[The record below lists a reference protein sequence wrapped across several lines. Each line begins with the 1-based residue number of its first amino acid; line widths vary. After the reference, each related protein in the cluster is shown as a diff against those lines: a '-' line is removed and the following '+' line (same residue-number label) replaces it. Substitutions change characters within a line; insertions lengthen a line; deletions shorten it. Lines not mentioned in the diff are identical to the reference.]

1 MRLSCLPLRII
12 VFLAACCL
20 LPAQAAAQDRNKPVQ
35 SEDVVRVNTA
45 LVQTDVMVL
54 DKGGGF
60 VNGLSRDQFVL
71 KIDGKPREI
80 SFFEQVRAGS
90 RNEEAQLAAARGSV
104 NDPRRPTSGGALPL
118 DRGRTIFFFADDLH
132 LSASSINQTRSLL
145 SRFIDREMGQND
157 EAVIASTSGQI
168 GFLQQLTDNKTVL
181 LAAVERLKPRPSIS
195 ASVERPPMTEYQ
207 ALKIDQNDDDVFGF
221 FVDAVLRDNPGISR
235 ATAEEMVHSRASQLL
250 REAASITTNT
260 LATIESLI
268 RSSRE
273 IPGRKILFLVSDGFF
288 LDNRNSDALD
298 RLRRISSSAA
308 AAGTVIY
315 SIDARGL
322 TAGMNDVTTESA
334 FDTTGRLQRGGAGEV
349 AASQDGLNALA
360 VDTGGRAFFNSN
372 ALSAAVTTALKET
385 STYYLLAWRP
395 ENDDQRNQKPGRVDV
410 SVIGRPELVIRFR
423 RRVGEFGSS
432 ESASRQS
439 KPAQPN
445 RKESS
450 ELLSD
455 ALRAKYPLSALPVS
469 LTLNYVDVPQYGS
482 SLTVSLKVVTDSL
495 QYEGA
500 ADSRFANLDIAGAIF
515 DIQGKPASTF
525 SKRLTIR
532 AAAGGATAA
541 RQSVSYNHF
550 AALKSGLYQVRVAAL
565 DEKQARSGSAVQWIE
580 IPDLGSKVLT
590 LSSLIVGEKKAE
602 TEVQPNDVASNEAGA
617 ALSPLRQV
625 SLNIDHRFMRSSQL
639 RFLTIIYNAAAGTSA
654 SSKATV
660 TVDANSKGAAP
671 APDLAVQVQVFRD
684 NEPVITTP
692 VHKIETEG
700 ATDRTRIPY
709 AADLLLD
716 NLQSGRYVLQVTVID
731 RLKKASAS
739 QKYDFQ
745 VE

>member
-12 VFLAACCL
+12 FFSVACWLCSSS
-20 LPAQAAAQDRNKPVQ
+20 AAAQDQNKPVQ

-45 LVQTDVMVL
+45 LVQTDVTVL
-54 DKGGGF
+54 DRGGSF

-90 RNEEAQLAAARGSV
+90 RNEEAQLAVARGSAS
-104 NDPRRPTSGGALPL
+104 DPRRPIRTGALPL

-132 LSASSINQTRSLL
+132 LSPSSVNQTRTLL

-157 EAVIASTSGQI
+157 EAAIASTSGQV
-168 GFLQQLTDNKTVL
+168 GFLQQLTDNKAVL
-181 LAAVERLKPRPSIS
+181 LAAVERLKPRPSIL
-195 ASVERPPMTEYQ
+195 ASLERPPMTEYQ
-207 ALKIDQNDDDVFGF
+207 ALRIDQNDNDVFGF
-221 FVDAVLRDNPGISR
+221 FVDEVVRDNPGISR
-235 ATAEEMVHSRASQLL
+235 AIAEEMVHSRASQML
-250 REAASITTNT
+250 REAAFITTNT
-260 LATIESLI
+260 LTTIESLI

-273 IPGRKILFLVSDGFF
+273 IPGRKILFLISDGFF
-288 LDNRNSDALD
+288 LDNRNSDVLD

-322 TAGMNDVTTESA
+322 TVGMSDASTESA
-334 FDTTGRLQRGGAGEV
+334 FDTTGRLQRGAAGEI

-372 ALSAAVTTALKET
+372 ALSAAVTNALKES

-395 ENDDQRNQKPGRVDV
+395 ENDDQRNQKPGRVEV
-410 SVIGRPELVIRFR
+410 NVIGRPELVIRFR

-500 ADSRFANLDIAGAIF
+500 ADSQSANVDIAGAIF

-532 AAAGGATAA
+532 PAAGGATA

-565 DEKQARSGSAVQWIE
+565 EEKQARSGSAVQWIE

-602 TEVQPNDVASNEAGA
+602 TEVPANEVVSNEAGA

-625 SLNIDHRFMRSSQL
+625 SLDVDHRFMRSSRL

-654 SSKATV
+654 SSKTAD
-660 TVDANSKGAAP
+660 TVDANSKGP
-671 APDLAVQVQVFRD
+671 AVGPDLAVQVQVFRD

-709 AADLLLD
+709 AADVLLD
-716 NLQSGRYVLQVTVID
+716 NLQPGRYVLQVTVID
-731 RLKKASAS
+731 RLKKASAA
-739 QKYDFQ
+739 QKYNFQ
-745 VE
+745 IE

>member
-1 MRLSCLPLRII
+1 VPPGII
-12 VFLAACCL
+12 IFFAACCFW
-20 LPAQAAAQDRNKPVQ
+20 PTQASAQNQNKPVQ

-45 LVQTDVMVL
+45 LVQTDVTVL
-54 DKGGGF
+54 DKSGGF
-60 VNGLSRDQFVL
+60 VNGLGRDQFVL

-90 RNEEAQLAAARGSV
+90 RNEEAQLAAARGSAS
-104 NDPRRPTSGGALPL
+104 DPRRPVSSGALPL

-132 LSASSINQTRSLL
+132 LSASSVNQTRTLL
-145 SRFIDREMGQND
+145 SHFIDREMGQND

-181 LAAVERLKPRPSIS
+181 LAAVARLKPRPSIS
-195 ASVERPPMTEYQ
+195 ASLERPPMSEYQ
-207 ALKIDQNDDDVFGF
+207 ALKIDQNDDDVLGF
-221 FVDAVLRDNPGISR
+221 FVDETLRTNPGISR
-235 ATAEEMVHSRASQLL
+235 AIAEEMVHSRASQLL
-250 REAASITTNT
+250 REAAYITTNT
-260 LATIESLI
+260 LTTIESLI

-273 IPGRKILFLVSDGFF
+273 IPGRKILFLISDGFF
-288 LDNRNSDALD
+288 LDSRNSDALD

-322 TAGMNDVTTESA
+322 SAGMNDVTTESA
-334 FDTTGRLQRGGAGEV
+334 FDTTGRLQRGAAGEV
-349 AASQDGLNALA
+349 AATQDGLNALA

-372 ALSAAVTTALKET
+372 ALSAAVTTALKES

-395 ENDDQRNQKPGRVDV
+395 ENDEQRNQKPGRVEV
-410 SVIGRPELVIRFR
+410 SVIGRPELTIRFR

-500 ADSRFANLDIAGAIF
+500 AGSRSANLDIAGAIL
-515 DIQGKPASTF
+515 DTQGKPASTF

-532 AAAGGATAA
+532 AAAGAATAE
-541 RQSVSYNHF
+541 RQSISYNHF

-565 DEKQARSGSAVQWIE
+565 DEKQSRSGSAVQWIE
-580 IPDLGSKVLT
+580 IPDLGSKNLT
-590 LSSLIVGEKKAE
+590 LSSLIVGEK
-602 TEVQPNDVASNEAGA
+602 
-617 ALSPLRQV
+617 RQKPKF
-625 SLNIDHRFMRSSQL
+625 NQ
-639 RFLTIIYNAAAGTSA
+639 
-654 SSKATV
+654 
-660 TVDANSKGAAP
+660 
-671 APDLAVQVQVFRD
+671 
-684 NEPVITTP
+684 
-692 VHKIETEG
+692 
-700 ATDRTRIPY
+700 TR
-709 AADLLLD
+709 
-716 NLQSGRYVLQVTVID
+716 
-731 RLKKASAS
+731 
-739 QKYDFQ
+739 
-745 VE
+745 

>member
-12 VFLAACCL
+12 FFSVACWLCSSS
-20 LPAQAAAQDRNKPVQ
+20 AAAQDQNKPVQ

-45 LVQTDVMVL
+45 LVQTDVTVL
-54 DKGGGF
+54 DRGGSF

-90 RNEEAQLAAARGSV
+90 RNEEAQLAVARGSAS
-104 NDPRRPTSGGALPL
+104 DPRRPIRTGALPL

-132 LSASSINQTRSLL
+132 LSPSSVNQTRTLL

-157 EAVIASTSGQI
+157 EAAIASTSGQV
-168 GFLQQLTDNKTVL
+168 GFLQQLTDNKAVL
-181 LAAVERLKPRPSIS
+181 LAAVERLKPRPSIL
-195 ASVERPPMTEYQ
+195 ASLERPPMTEYQ
-207 ALKIDQNDDDVFGF
+207 ALRIDQNDNDVFGF
-221 FVDAVLRDNPGISR
+221 FVDEVVRDNPGISR
-235 ATAEEMVHSRASQLL
+235 AIAEEMVHSRASQML
-250 REAASITTNT
+250 REAAFITTNT
-260 LATIESLI
+260 LTTIESLI

-273 IPGRKILFLVSDGFF
+273 IPGRKILFLISDGFF
-288 LDNRNSDALD
+288 LDNRNSDVLD

-322 TAGMNDVTTESA
+322 TVGMSDASTESA
-334 FDTTGRLQRGGAGEV
+334 FDATGRLQRGAAGEI

-372 ALSAAVTTALKET
+372 ALSAAVTTALKES

-395 ENDDQRNQKPGRVDV
+395 ENDDQRNQKPGRVEV
-410 SVIGRPELVIRFR
+410 NVIGRPELVIRFR

-500 ADSRFANLDIAGAIF
+500 ADSRFANVDIAGAVF

-525 SKRLTIR
+525 SKRLTIKP
-532 AAAGGATAA
+532 AARGATGA
-541 RQSVSYNHF
+541 RQSISYNHF

-580 IPDLGSKVLT
+580 IPDLGSKALT

-602 TEVQPNDVASNEAGA
+602 TEAQPNEAGSNEAGT
-617 ALSPLRQV
+617 ALSPVRQV
-625 SLNIDHRFMRSSQL
+625 SLNIDHRFMHSSRL

-654 SSKATV
+654 SSKASDTV
-660 TVDANSKGAAP
+660 EANSKGAVVG
-671 APDLAVQVQVFRD
+671 PDLAVQVQVFRD

-692 VHKIETEG
+692 LHKIDTEG
-700 ATDRTRIPY
+700 ITDPTRIPY

-716 NLQSGRYVLQVTVID
+716 NLQLGRYVLQVTVID
-731 RLKKASAS
+731 RLRKASAS

-745 VE
+745 ID

>member
-12 VFLAACCL
+12 FFSVACWLCSSS
-20 LPAQAAAQDRNKPVQ
+20 AAAQDQNKPVQ

-45 LVQTDVMVL
+45 LVQTDVTVL
-54 DKGGGF
+54 DRGGSF

-90 RNEEAQLAAARGSV
+90 RNEEAQLAVARGSAS
-104 NDPRRPTSGGALPL
+104 DPRRPIRTGALPL

-132 LSASSINQTRSLL
+132 LSPSSVNQTRTLL

-157 EAVIASTSGQI
+157 EAAIASTSGQV
-168 GFLQQLTDNKTVL
+168 GFLQQLTDNKAVL
-181 LAAVERLKPRPSIS
+181 LAAVERLKPRPSIL
-195 ASVERPPMTEYQ
+195 ASLERPPMTEYQ
-207 ALKIDQNDDDVFGF
+207 ALRIDQNDNDVFGF
-221 FVDAVLRDNPGISR
+221 FVDEVVRDNPGISR
-235 ATAEEMVHSRASQLL
+235 AIAEEMVHSRASQLL
-250 REAASITTNT
+250 REAAFITTNT
-260 LATIESLI
+260 LTTIESLI

-273 IPGRKILFLVSDGFF
+273 IPGRKILFLISDGFF

-322 TAGMNDVTTESA
+322 TVGMSDVSTESA
-334 FDTTGRLQRGGAGEV
+334 FDTTGRLQRGAAGEI
-349 AASQDGLNALA
+349 AASQDGLNTLA

-372 ALSAAVTTALKET
+372 ALSAAVTTALKES

-500 ADSRFANLDIAGAIF
+500 GDSRFANVDIAGAIF

-532 AAAGGATAA
+532 PAAGGAAV

-580 IPDLGSKVLT
+580 IPDLRSKVLT
-590 LSSLIVGEKKAE
+590 ISSLIVGEKKAE
-602 TEVQPNDVASNEAGA
+602 TEVPANEVGSNEAGA

>member
-1 MRLSCLPLRII
+1 LRLSFVPLRTII
-12 VFLAACCL
+12 LLAAFGL
-20 LPAQAAAQDRNKPVQ
+20 LSAHASAQDPNKPVQ
-35 SEDVVRVNTA
+35 GEDIVRVNTA
-45 LVQTDVMVL
+45 LVQTDVTVL
-54 DKGGGF
+54 DKDGGF

-80 SFFEQVRAGS
+80 AFFEQIRAGS
-90 RNEEAQLAAARGSV
+90 RNEEAQLAAARGSAT
-104 NDPRRPTSGGALPL
+104 DPRHPTGSAALPL
-118 DRGRTIFFFADDLH
+118 DRGRTVFFFADDLH
-132 LSASSINQTRSLL
+132 LSVSSMSQTRTLL
-145 SRFIDREMGQND
+145 SRFINREMGQND

-168 GFLQQLTDNKTVL
+168 GFLQQLTDNKAVL
-181 LAAVERLKPRPSIS
+181 LAAVERLKPRPPIS
-195 ASVERPPMTEYQ
+195 ASLERPPMSEYQ
-207 ALKIDQNDDDVFGF
+207 ALKIDQNDNDVLGF
-221 FVDAVLRDNPGISR
+221 FIDEILRDNPGISR
-235 ATAEEMVHSRASQLL
+235 GIAEEMAHSRASRLL
-250 REAASITTNT
+250 HEAAYITTNT
-260 LATIESLI
+260 LTTIESLI

-273 IPGRKILFLVSDGFF
+273 IPGRKILFLISDGFF

-322 TAGMNDVTTESA
+322 TAGMSDASTESA
-334 FDTTGRLQRGGAGEV
+334 FDTSGRLQRGALGEIG
-349 AASQDGLNALA
+349 ASQDGLNALA

-395 ENDDQRNQKPGRVDV
+395 ENDDQRNQKPGRVEV

-423 RRVGEFGSS
+423 RRVGESGSP
-432 ESASRQS
+432 EAASRQS
-439 KPAQPN
+439 KPAQPT
-445 RKESS
+445 RKEPS

-455 ALRAKYPLSALPVS
+455 ALRAKYPLSTLPVS
-469 LTLNYVDVPQYGS
+469 LTLNYVDVPQYGP
-482 SLTVSLKVVTDSL
+482 SLTVSLKVVTDAL

-500 ADSRFANLDIAGAIF
+500 ADSRFANVDIAGAIF
-515 DIQGKPASTF
+515 DTQGKPASTF

-532 AAAGGATAA
+532 PAAGGAAE

-550 AALKSGLYQVRVAAL
+550 AALKSGLYQIRVAAL
-565 DEKQARSGSAVQWIE
+565 DEKQARSGSAVQWIQ

-602 TEVQPNDVASNEAGA
+602 TEVPANEVVSNEAGA

-625 SLNIDHRFMRSSQL
+625 SLNVDHRFMRSSRL
-639 RFLTIIYNAAAGTSA
+639 RFLTIIYNAAAGTTT
-654 SSKATV
+654 SSKTAD
-660 TVDANSKGAAP
+660 TVDANSKGAASG
-671 APDLAVQVQVFRD
+671 PDLAIQVQVFRD

-692 VHKIETEG
+692 AHKIEIEG
-700 ATDRTRIPY
+700 VTDQTRIPY
-709 AADLLLD
+709 AADILLD
-716 NLQSGRYVLQVTVID
+716 NLQPGRYVLQVTVID
-731 RLKKASAS
+731 RLKKASAA

-745 VE
+745 IE